1 MSLCSYF
8 ITQFFNL
15 KKLNKIDVHNSL
27 PSGMGWGVAFANWIT
42 AFRLRTLSLS
52 LSTIFMGSFMAA
64 FYGHFRWEVL
74 LWASL
79 TTLFLQILSNLAN
92 DYGDYVSGA
101 DGEHRKGPD
110 RMMQSGRISAKQM
123 KFAIIIFS
131 VLSFLS
137 GLILLFETFH
147 SKIDMLFVLFV
158 LFGLG
163 AIAAAMK
170 YTMGENPY
178 GYRGLGDIFVFI
190 FFGLIGVGG
199 TYFLHT
205 LALNGYI
212 WLPAISV
219 GLLSSGV
226 LNVNNIRDE
235 ESDKLSGKNT
245 LVVMMGGRRAR
256 AYHLILVSS
265 ALLLFILYTTLQF
278 VTYWQLLFLLILP
291 GFIVHLKTVLTS
303 YHHSKL
309 DPELKRLAL
318 LTFFTVL
325 LFGAGLVISI

>member
-1 MSLCSYF
+1 MS
-8 ITQFFNL
+8 IL
-15 KKLNKIDVHNSL
+15 KEINKIDIPDTH
-27 PSGMGWGVAFANWIT
+27 PSGEGWRVAFSVWLS
-42 AFRLRTLSLS
+42 AFRLRTLPLS
-52 LSTIFMGSFMAA
+52 LSTIFMGSFLAT
-64 FYGHFRWEVL
+64 FYGYFRWEVL

-101 DGEHRKGPD
+101 DGELRKGPD
-110 RMMQSGRISAKQM
+110 RMMQSGRISAGAM
-123 KFAIIIFS
+123 KRAIVIFS

-137 GLILLFETFH
+137 GITLLFVTFH
-147 SKIDMLFVLFV
+147 GKVDILFVLFV

-170 YTMGENPY
+170 YTMGKNPY

-190 FFGLIGVGG
+190 FFGLVGVGG

-205 LALNGYI
+205 LTLNSYI

-219 GLLSSGV
+219 GVLSSGV

-235 ESDKLSGKNT
+235 ESDKVSGKNT
-245 LVVMMGGRRAR
+245 LVVMMGGKNAR
-256 AYHLILVSS
+256 SYHLILVSS
-265 ALLLFILYTTLQF
+265 ALLFLILFTTLQL
-278 VTYWQLLFLLILP
+278 VSYWQFLFLLTLP
-291 GFIVHLKTVLTS
+291 GFIAHLKTVLTS
-303 YHHSKL
+303 YNHSKL

-318 LTFFTVL
+318 LTFFTVVM
-325 LFGAGLVISI
+325 FGIGVVIG